1 MSGHHANI
9 VNMLVDRKTA
19 PYTETKAQRRLFD
32 VYAETKSVKD
42 FTQEEVQFMYPEIV
56 KSTIAIEF
64 QKEGN
69 IFASTHGD
77 HTVKIVDF
85 ETGKVL
91 RV

>member
-1 MSGHHANI
+1 
-9 VNMLVDRKTA
+9 
-19 PYTETKAQRRLFD
+19 
-32 VYAETKSVKD
+32 
-42 FTQEEVQFMYPEIV
+42 MYPEIV

-64 QKEGN
+64 QKEGQVFGVGCRIFECSN